1 MGRDRS
7 RTPVQLILGI
17 PSRLRPTRPIPRV
30 ARHPAGRHRLLDSLA
45 ALLLGPILLLATFVP
60 AKGRS
65 ADPNF
70 EPSPLLDGPVLNLTN
85 PSLTNPEFLLQMRT
99 GDLSRFGTI
108 PVRFIGRSVSGPFQD
123 DRRLT
128 VRISAPGDR
137 TMPEGRG
144 TVYELA
150 LQIPRGETSFQQD
163 AFLPK
168 WFLDGKFYVSL
179 WEGSTRLEGYSGE
192 MTAPQM
198 QLSSS
203 ANAMIE
209 PYWIRAAEGQF
220 GWIASPGQKPIRLS
234 AASDKDADDLR
245 MLMTSLAPDLIA
257 APSVSDPDENATLI
271 DGYGSLA
278 QLAYFSIEE
287 LPSDYRGYQRCHVWV
302 TTWETLQ
309 ALKAQRPDA
318 DTALRKHLQLGGL
331 LWLVRSPDP
340 NQVAQHFGTRFL
352 IDDPPPDETIDE
364 PPADTQS
371 PDAAG
376 SQANSGQASQSP
388 ASTNP
393 TPSSGVPGSSP
404 SGLDANSGG
413 SSADAN
419 SGGSSADIA
428 EPPAEEERLSPLGQA
443 VREARGSYDVDTG
456 EIRLILPASRP
467 IGSAG
472 QSSYPPP
479 GGISQGNFS
488 AGNSSG
494 GNSSSG
500 GSSGYYALSG
510 GLLASGPYL
519 EGNIRRH
526 AELDD
531 FLRFRLGRQPTERQI
546 AANLDWVRQPRPP
559 FKESDLRSVPI
570 GLGSV
575 LCCNRD
581 DSFPGSF
588 EQWQTMLLA
597 SGAGTSV
604 VLRRGFDPVMGDS
617 RFWNWTIRGVAQPP
631 IYAFLSLIALFML
644 LVGPSAYWKLRSIG
658 RSYLMFLVAPL
669 LAMLATAALVV
680 YGLVA
685 DGLGTKARVRE
696 VTWLCDAEGNA
707 ARYCRSTYFTGLRPV
722 EGLRFPPE
730 AIVEPYRADTPAA
743 WRQRGNNE
751 PEQAVG
757 TIRLE
762 PDAIRLSSDFFPS
775 RQQRQFV
782 AFQPVEKIG
791 GLRLRLPQGAS
802 TPEAELISELKLDL
816 NDLIVRDAAGEYWS
830 ADRIEAGRT
839 LKPIKLT
846 ETEAAKKLGE
856 IYARQ
861 TLAPPPLMVR
871 ATPTT
876 SGISPDDMTAQ
887 LVTCYPYRAS
897 VPTARAGM
905 PEADIEWWLREH
917 LQTATRIPRESFIAL
932 ADVTEDCVA
941 APGSKLVDSIHYV
954 IGALR

>member
-1 MGRDRS
+1 MPG
-7 RTPVQLILGI
+7 
-17 PSRLRPTRPIPRV
+17 V
-30 ARHPAGRHRLLDSLA
+30 ARHPAGHPAGRHRLLGSLA
-45 ALLLGPILLLATFVP
+45 ALLLGTALLLATFAT
-60 AKGRS
+60 AKGQS
-65 ADPNF
+65 AGPNF
-70 EPSPLLDGPVLNLTN
+70 EPSPLLNGPVLNLTN

-108 PVRFIGRSVSGPFQD
+108 PVRFTGRSVTGPFQD

-128 VRISAPGDR
+128 VRIEAPGDR

-203 ANAMIE
+203 ASAMIE

-220 GWIASPGQKPIRLS
+220 GWIASPGHKPIRLS
-234 AASDKDADDLR
+234 AASDMDADDLR

-257 APSVSDPDENATLI
+257 APSISDPDENAALI
-271 DGYGSLA
+271 NGYGPLA
-278 QLAYFSIEE
+278 QLAYFTIEE

-309 ALKAQRPDA
+309 ALKSQRPDA
-318 DTALRKHLQLGGL
+318 DAALRKHLQLGGL

-364 PPADTQS
+364 PPADAQS
-371 PDAAG
+371 PDAAR
-376 SQANSGQASQSP
+376 SQANPGQAVSGQAVSGQAVSGQESQPQSP
-388 ASTNP
+388 APTNP
-393 TPSSGVPGSSP
+393 TPSPAAPDSSP
-404 SGLDANSGG
+404 IGLDANSVGNSSDANSGG

-419 SGGSSADIA
+419 SGGSSADTA

-443 VREARGSYDVDTG
+443 VREARGSYDVETG

-472 QSSYPPP
+472 QSSYPNT
-479 GGISQGNFS
+479 GGTFSGNL
-488 AGNSSG
+488 
-494 GNSSSG
+494 SSG

-531 FLRFRLGRQPTERQI
+531 FLRFRLGRLPTERQI

-644 LVGPSAYWKLRSIG
+644 LVGPIAYWKLRSIG

-696 VTWLCDAEGNA
+696 VTWLCDADGNA

-762 PDAIRLSSDFFPS
+762 PDALRLSSDFFPS

-802 TPEAELISELKLDL
+802 APEAELISELKLDL

-917 LQTATRIPRESFIAL
+917 LQTATRLPRESFIAL

>member
-17 PSRLRPTRPIPRV
+17 RSRLRPTRPIPRV
-30 ARHPAGRHRLLDSLA
+30 ARPPAGRHRLLDSLA

-60 AKGRS
+60 TKGRS

-70 EPSPLLDGPVLNLTN
+70 EPSPLLDGPILNLTN

-108 PVRFIGRSVSGPFQD
+108 PVRFIARSVSGPFQD

-257 APSVSDPDENATLI
+257 APSVSNPDENATLI

-278 QLAYFSIEE
+278 QLAYFTIEE

-352 IDDPPPDETIDE
+352 LDDPPPDETIDA
-364 PPADTQS
+364 PPADAQS

-376 SQANSGQASQSP
+376 SQAVSGQPSQSP
-388 ASTNP
+388 APTNP
-393 TPSSGVPGSSP
+393 TPSPGAPDSSP
-404 SGLDANSGG
+404 SGFDANSGG

-419 SGGSSADIA
+419 SGGSIADMA

-644 LVGPSAYWKLRSIG
+644 LVGPIAYWKLRSIG

-696 VTWLCDAEGNA
+696 VTWLCDADGNA